1 MLAAGVLGFVA
12 EVGVVDW
19 FHFLFGVIVLH
30 WVRDFQN
37 SWGICDLWSWRRYVI
52 CEASGCYEWLVVA

>member
-37 SWGICDLWSWRRYVI
+37 SWGICDLWSWRRV
-52 CEASGCYEWLVVA
+52 CYL